1 MADEMKAPAP
11 KSAPNADAPR
21 WRSLALAAL
30 WVQVASL
37 FGLVAYVLWR
47 GNAAGGLDELVW
59 LSAFDSFLA
68 ALVMWWWTATFARV
82 TLGQAI
88 PTEPLP
94 GPDAPGSG
102 QLRALRA
109 TFPWLTALRLSLWF
123 LTVLGVMN
131 ESSLEANPVALTALL
146 TVWGAAIFASNAMYG
161 SLARL
166 ATNPA
171 EAIDRE
177 RLLGWLNLSAAL
189 GVAMTVFNVVPIAG
203 FSTIPTLT
211 SQLVYGLGG
220 VLDVVATLLAFR
232 AVQTMPAG
240 TATARQTAG

>member
-1 MADEMKAPAP
+1 MADEMKAPTP
-11 KSAPNADAPR
+11 KAVPNADAPR

-88 PTEPLP
+88 STEPLP
-94 GPDAPGSG
+94 GPDAPGAG

-123 LTVLGVMN
+123 LTVLSVVN
-131 ESSLEANPVALTALL
+131 TSSSEANPVALTALL

-171 EAIDRE
+171 DPVGRE

-189 GVAMTVFNVVPIAG
+189 GVAMTVVNVVPTAG
-203 FSTIPTLT
+203 FSSTPNLT
-211 SQLVYGLGG
+211 SQLVYGVIGL
-220 VLDVVATLLAFR
+220 LDVAATLLAFR
-232 AVQTMPAG
+232 ALQTMPTENA
-240 TATARQTAG
+240 APQAR